1 MEAGVPLDEHRKI
14 IDEARQR
21 VASGGDL
28 DRAAFEARIRSAGG
42 DTEPALAQLARVV
55 SVARARALVQG
66 PGAREPEALP
76 PQPLRGPVGLRTKPT
91 ITGNMDVGRNRRDG
105 AFVLTWT
112 SDPKVAAWDVR
123 ISERPNVRGDY
134 AVREERSLPGTATSL
149 ELELSDRPVRVHLLG
164 RGRDGRLVRRAVISA
179 LTDGGWAERWQR
191 RASAS

>member
-42 DTEPALAQLARVV
+42 DTEGALAQLARVV

-66 PGAREPEALP
+66 PGVREPEAA
-76 PQPLRGPVGLRTKPT
+76 PQPLRGPLGLRTKPT
-91 ITGNMDVGRNRRDG
+91 ITGNMDVGRTRRDG

-134 AVREERSLPGTATSL
+134 AVREERTLPGTATSH
-149 ELELSDRPVRVHLLG
+149 ELQLSDKPVRVHLLG

-179 LTDGGWAERWQR
+179 LTDGGWGERWQR

>member
-14 IDEARQR
+14 IDEARRR

-28 DRAAFEARIRSAGG
+28 DPAAFEARIRSAGG
-42 DTEPALAQLARVV
+42 DTERALAQLARVV

-66 PGAREPEALP
+66 PAAREREAP
-76 PQPLRGPVGLRTKPT
+76 PQPLRGPLGLRTKPT
-91 ITGNMDVGRNRRDG
+91 ITGNMDVGRSRHDE

-112 SDPKVAAWDVR
+112 SDPKVAGWDVR
-123 ISERPNVRGDY
+123 ISERPDVRGDY
-134 AVREERSLPGTATSL
+134 AVREELSLPGAATSL
-149 ELELSDRPVRVHLLG
+149 ELRLSDKPVRVHLLG

-179 LTDGGWAERWQR
+179 LTDGGWGERWQR